1 MLPPFALVCLCGGAQ
16 NAKWEELG
24 LKSAPNVSDNGVHA
38 SASPFE
44 GLAEKAN
51 WLGLAPSADPFA
63 SALLK
68 AGVTAE
74 QLKAWSVDP
83 VVNYDGAGAKGSV
96 FDKLED
102 SDVGPCTEKLIEL
115 AALNK

>member
-1 MLPPFALVCLCGGAQ
+1 LVCLCGGAQ

-51 WLGLAPSADPFA
+51 WLGEKADKDPFGRTLRA
-63 SALLK
+63 KGMTPA
-68 AGVTAE
+68 
-74 QLKAWSVDP
+74 QLKAWWVDP

-102 SDVGPCTEKLIEL
+102 LDADQCVDKLVQLMEV
-115 AALNK
+115 NK